1 VRSLRVRLLIA
12 FTLLTGFTA
21 AAVAGM
27 MYVNARD
34 EILRQAQDAAVQE
47 FQDELATAT
56 TFSDVV
62 DALSD
67 RGASAIVLYGGAP
80 LGSNA
85 AYVSDELRWTVR
97 NGYTAW
103 QRVERSG
110 EPILVIGTR
119 VGAAEIYMVRSLS
132 SVDRRVGELSSMA
145 WTIGSGAVVAAT
157 LLALYAA
164 WSVLGPVRE
173 LNAAASRLGEGDLTS
188 RVPVRGKDELAT
200 VATTFNNTAAALEK
214 LVADAKRFVADVS
227 HELRTPLAAMTAVTD
242 VLDEEAPHL
251 GADAGKA
258 AQLVSQETRNLTRLV
273 NDLMEISRFD
283 SGAATLSVA
292 EIDVPAAV
300 TATVRSRGW
309 LEQVELDLR
318 PVTARLDPRRLDVIV
333 ANLVGNA
340 LRHGAPPV
348 TVLLSAEQGW
358 LTLAVRDNGPGLAPD
373 VLPHVF
379 DRFYKA
385 DTARSRTEGSGL
397 GLAIAWENAV
407 LHHGTLSAANHPD
420 GGAVFTLHLPPAGGT
435 P

>member
-1 VRSLRVRLLIA
+1 MSSLRVRLLIA

-27 MYVNARD
+27 MYVDARD

-47 FQDELATAT
+47 FQDTLATAT
-56 TFSDVV
+56 TLNDVL
-62 DALSD
+62 DALSGRTIIFYNGRSVSRTD
-67 RGASAIVLYGGAP
+67 P
-80 LGSNA
+80 EE
-85 AYVSDELRWTVR
+85 VSDELRWMVR
-97 NGYTAW
+97 NGYVAW
-103 QRVERSG
+103 QRIDRSG
-110 EPILVIGTR
+110 RALLVIGTR
-119 VGAAEIYMVRSLS
+119 VGAAEIYVVRSLS
-132 SVDRRVGELSSMA
+132 AVQIRVSELSTLA
-145 WTIGSGAVVAAT
+145 WATGSGAVVVAT

-164 WSVLGPVRE
+164 WSVLRPVRE
-173 LNAAASRLGEGDLTS
+173 LNAAALRLGQGDLTS

-214 LVADAKRFVADVS
+214 QVADAKRFVADVS

-242 VLDEEAPHL
+242 ILDEEAPHL
-251 GADAGKA
+251 GSDAGKA

-283 SGAATLSVA
+283 SGAAALSVA
-292 EIDVPAAV
+292 EVDVPAAV
-300 TATVRSRGW
+300 NATLRSRGW
-309 LEQVELDLR
+309 QERVVLDLR

-340 LRHGAPPV
+340 LRHGSPPV
-348 TVLLSAEQGW
+348 TVQLSADQRR
-358 LTLAVRDNGPGLAPD
+358 LSLAVRDHGPGLAQD
-373 VLPHVF
+373 VLPRVF

-407 LHHGTLSAANHPD
+407 LHNGSLSAANHPD
-420 GGAVFTLHLPPAGGT
+420 GGAVFTLHLPLAGGA